1 MESNLTVKAPTI
13 HRARLAWSLYIN
25 YFIHG
30 FGLIILAQNMTSLGA
45 AWNSPL
51 KIVSFVI
58 SGVGIGR
65 LLSYLINGFLADLSS
80 RKAFVLLG
88 MSAYLAFAIGIP
100 FSHNIYV
107 AYFFAIL
114 AGIANSAL
122 DAGTYTTFVELNG
135 GNGAAT
141 ILIKAFMSAGEFV
154 LPLLIAQLTANGLWF
169 GWSFMTMAA
178 LVVINFVL
186 ILPLSFPLPN
196 QSPAQEGSGEKKVK
210 PNWVTTIAL
219 VLYGYTS
226 MAVMIWFTQWISLF
240 AADSLHFSDGQA
252 HFLLSLYSLGSIS
265 GVMLIFALLK
275 RNVKETHLLIS
286 MNVIAVLALLGVLV
300 GTSTVMV
307 QVASFVFGLSAA
319 GGIMQVG
326 LTLFMRFFP
335 HHRGMVT
342 REYYFFG
349 SIASFTV
356 PLITGVLSTTSMR
369 AAMTGDLVVGLIG
382 SALMLVVLISERGR
396 HHG

>member
-1 MESNLTVKAPTI
+1 ME
-13 HRARLAWSLYIN
+13 
-25 YFIHG
+25 
-30 FGLIILAQNMTSLGA
+30 Q
-45 AWNSPL
+45 PL

-65 LLSYLINGFLADLSS
+65 LLSYLITGFLADLFS

-114 AGIANSAL
+114 VGIANSAL

-186 ILPLSFPLPN
+186 ILPLSFPCLTKVRPKK
-196 QSPAQEGSGEKKVK
+196 AAEKKRL
-210 PNWVTTIAL
+210 N
-219 VLYGYTS
+219 
-226 MAVMIWFTQWISLF
+226 Q
-240 AADSLHFSDGQA
+240 
-252 HFLLSLYSLGSIS
+252 
-265 GVMLIFALLK
+265 
-275 RNVKETHLLIS
+275 
-286 MNVIAVLALLGVLV
+286 
-300 GTSTVMV
+300 
-307 QVASFVFGLSAA
+307 
-319 GGIMQVG
+319 
-326 LTLFMRFFP
+326 
-335 HHRGMVT
+335 
-342 REYYFFG
+342 
-349 SIASFTV
+349 
-356 PLITGVLSTTSMR
+356 TG
-369 AAMTGDLVVGLIG
+369 
-382 SALMLVVLISERGR
+382 
-396 HHG
+396 

>member
-1 MESNLTVKAPTI
+1 
-13 HRARLAWSLYIN
+13 
-25 YFIHG
+25 
-30 FGLIILAQNMTSLGA
+30 
-45 AWNSPL
+45 
-51 KIVSFVI
+51 
-58 SGVGIGR
+58 
-65 LLSYLINGFLADLSS
+65 
-80 RKAFVLLG
+80 
-88 MSAYLAFAIGIP
+88 
-100 FSHNIYV
+100 
-107 AYFFAIL
+107 
-114 AGIANSAL
+114 
-122 DAGTYTTFVELNG
+122 
-135 GNGAAT
+135 
-141 ILIKAFMSAGEFV
+141 
-154 LPLLIAQLTANGLWF
+154 
-169 GWSFMTMAA
+169 
-178 LVVINFVL
+178 
-186 ILPLSFPLPN
+186 
-196 QSPAQEGSGEKKVK
+196 
-210 PNWVTTIAL
+210 
-219 VLYGYTS
+219 

-240 AADSLHFSDGQA
+240 AADSLNFSDGQV

-307 QVASFVFGLSAA
+307 QVASFVFGISAA

-326 LTLFMRFFP
+326 LTLFMPSSRTT
-335 HHRGMVT
+335 G
-342 REYYFFG
+342 EYYFFG